1 MVVILLHREA
11 FAGGAEESA
20 FAASCRVFMG
30 AVVTALVSVDDTVTI
45 LAAFVSVTIRLLG
58 RVGIGGR
65 NGDGGG
71 AIPFLGDGGGSI
83 SEGLL
88 RC

>member
-1 MVVILLHREA
+1 MV
-11 FAGGAEESA
+11 
-20 FAASCRVFMG
+20 
-30 AVVTALVSVDDTVTI
+30 AVVVAFISVDDTVAV
-45 LAAFVSVTIRLLG
+45 LAAFVSAATRLLG

-71 AIPFLGDGGGSI
+71 TIPFLGDGGGSI